1 MEFNVVRTN
10 IVNIAADAIILPANE
25 QLKEG
30 SGASRAIFEAAGRKN
45 LTKECEKEKPCDI
58 GSAIPTRAFDLNAK
72 YIIHAVVPR
81 WVDGEH
87 NEYNL
92 LCSAYLTAL
101 NIAECLGC
109 TTVAFPLLAAGNN
122 GFDKEL
128 AYQIAYECFTSFD
141 AVKLKQITLV
151 IFEDE
156 VEAIVKEKGFSVIRI
171 PDDLSK
177 KQAQFEHKKKA
188 EKVKNDLKEIAL
200 DLLQNE
206 IDQAKAWL
214 SDPKHKKMVFDLSIH
229 IVQIAASK
237 CMRVKSPI
245 TLPIKLLKKK

>member
-10 IVNIAADAIILPANE
+10 IVNIVADAIILPANE

-30 SGASRAIFEAAGRKN
+30 SGASHAIFEAAGRKE
-45 LTKECEKEKPCDI
+45 LTKVCEKEKPCDI
-58 GSAIPTRAFDLNAK
+58 GSAVPTPAFDLNAN

-81 WVDGEH
+81 WIDGEH

-92 LCSAYLTAL
+92 LCSAYLSAL
-101 NIAECLGC
+101 NIAEHLGC
-109 TTVAFPLLAAGNN
+109 TTIAFPLLAAGNN

-128 AYQIAYECFTSFD
+128 AYQIAYECFTTFD
-141 AVKLKQITLV
+141 PVKLKQITLV
-151 IFEDE
+151 IFEDD
-156 VEAIVKEKGFSVIRI
+156 VEEIAKENGFSVIRI

-214 SDPKHKKMVFDLSIH
+214 SDPKHKKMIFELS
-229 IVQIAASK
+229 VQVVQAAASK
-237 CMRVKSPI
+237 CFKLPI
-245 TLPIKLLKKK
+245 TVPIKLPKKK